1 MMEIII
7 VEHILI
13 LDVLK
18 LLILIIIIQTT
29 HKIIKNFTRSAD
41 YSWPFFSY
49 QSMNENG
56 SAKKL
61 MEVIT

>member
-29 HKIIKNFTRSAD
+29 HKIIKNLRGQLITVGR
-41 YSWPFFSY
+41 FFISKY
-49 QSMNENG
+49 E
-56 SAKKL
+56 
-61 MEVIT
+61 